1 MFSTRHTGFTVREWT
16 VLADRF
22 GQPCCLNFKKIAFPF
37 SSDCQRNCRRYWE
50 GIVGVFQS
58 DTDGEFK
65 TTPTVTAHL
74 KKKIE
79 KKHEKCKQFSE
90 LEVYYTE

>member
-1 MFSTRHTGFTVREWT
+1 MIYVSVKQQVKSF
-16 VLADRF
+16 F
-22 GQPCCLNFKKIAFPF
+22 GKNFRFKKIAFPF

-74 KKKIE
+74 KKRL
-79 KKHEKCKQFSE
+79 KKSTKSVNNFLSYRYIILNNKK
-90 LEVYYTE
+90 